1 MEVAESLGLVEFTK
15 LMKASGLSS
24 ELDSDTRYT
33 AFVPSDQAFSAL
45 PSETLEDLANNKEI
59 LRETLLLHLAAG
71 KIVTETMKDNRKITT
86 LDGSEELRI
95 NVAEDGE
102 VAHYSLV
109 ARLPRV
115 SGIRFSFCPLSRFLY
130 YPVPLFVTKIPCFPV
145 LSYHSSSF
153 APSLILRC
161 PFLVPE
167 LCLFLVN
174 KGVEPSPESNQR
186 RIFHNSVTC
195 FPSLK

>member
-45 PSETLEDLANNKEI
+45 PSETLDELANNKEI

-71 KIVTETMKDNRKITT
+71 KIVTETMKDSRKIIT
-86 LDGSEELRI
+86 LDGSHELRI

-109 ARLPRV
+109 ARLSRV
-115 SGIRFSFCPLSRFLY
+115 SGIRFSFRPLARFLY
-130 YPVPLFVTKIPCFPV
+130 NPVPLLVAKILCFPV
-145 LSYHSSSF
+145 LSYCLSSPPPPPPSFTHS
-153 APSLILRC
+153 PLL
-161 PFLVPE
+161 
-167 LCLFLVN
+167 
-174 KGVEPSPESNQR
+174 
-186 RIFHNSVTC
+186 
-195 FPSLK
+195 